1 MNLQA
6 IQYQKEYKQFERK
19 TQFFAD
25 LSQEENELI
34 ELVVIKKRFKKDQ
47 IVLSEEE
54 GTKYMYLVYSGKVRV
69 VKLSDDGREQII
81 ALHKKGD
88 YFGEMSILD
97 GETAPATVIAN
108 EDAVIGLL
116 HKVDFEYH
124 LLSNEGI
131 RRKFIDLLCMRLRDA
146 WKMIKILS
154 FDSAEHRIRIVLNRL
169 QELYGVRDDRGVII
183 NVKLTHQM
191 IANYASVSRETATR
205 ALNKLE
211 RSGEIAALEHKAILL
226 KEAFFGK
233 LEELLV

>member
-1 MNLQA
+1 MNLQVA
-6 IQYQKEYKQFERK
+6 QQQKAYKQLDRK
-19 TQFFAD
+19 VQFFTD
-25 LSQEENELI
+25 LSPEENELI
-34 ELVVIKKRFKKDQ
+34 EMVVIKKRFKKDQ

-54 GTKYMYLVYSGKVRV
+54 GSKYMYLVYSGKVRV
-69 VKLSDDGREQII
+69 VKLNDDGREQII
-81 ALHKKGD
+81 AIHNKGD

-124 LLSNEGI
+124 LLSHEGI

-154 FDSAEHRIRIVLNRL
+154 FDSAEHRIRVVLNRL
-169 QELYGVRDDRGVII
+169 QELYGVKDDRGVII
-183 NVKLTHQM
+183 NVRLTHQM

-205 ALNKLE
+205 ALIELK
-211 RSGEIAALEHKAILL
+211 RSGEIAALENKSILL
-226 KEAFFGK
+226 KESFFGK
-233 LEELLV
+233 IREILV